1 MADIENDY
9 GDIIQNG
16 SRLSRNDMT
25 RVMIGLGPDNYI
37 ARQQEFEVDTEII
50 NAEIRTLKRG
60 PGKNN
65 EFEKS
70 YETLAE
76 AKQALEQEEIKITK
90 MSMELAGVRTEIERR
105 LKEKED
111 IFLSSQLKSS
121 T

>member
-25 RVMIGLGPDNYI
+25 RVMIGLGPDNSI

-60 PGKNN
+60 PGKNYK
-65 EFEKS
+65 FEKS

-76 AKQALEQEEIKITK
+76 AKQALEQEEIWSRKKTSSITAKVHKIIY
-90 MSMELAGVRTEIERR
+90 RCIY
-105 LKEKED
+105 
-111 IFLSSQLKSS
+111 FY
-121 T
+121 